1 MELRERSYPGT
12 FGRKGA
18 HRVAPAYGAAPPRA
32 SDPPLPPGAPAMT
45 RLATS
50 LVLAAALVLPGCS
63 RKVTVQ
69 TAPAAAVE
77 VSLRVT
83 NNTAQSITVFVTTS
97 GTEYTLGQVAPNATV
112 LLPVRDVRAGSRVRL
127 RAALADGSRSY
138 TRDGVTLTGV
148 FEWRVP

>member
-1 MELRERSYPGT
+1 MLRERSYPGT

-18 HRVAPAYGAAPPRA
+18 RPF
-32 SDPPLPPGAPAMT
+32 GAPLRGTARRRRDRTDHAFTAMT
-45 RLATS
+45 RFVSCVVLSASLLLA
-50 LVLAAALVLPGCS
+50 GCS
-63 RKVTVQ
+63 RQVTVQ

-83 NNTAQSITVFVTTS
+83 NNVSQAITVFVTAS
-97 GTEYTLGQVAPNATV
+97 GTELTLGQVGANTTT
-112 LLPVRDVRAGSRVRL
+112 LLPVRGVASGTTVRL

-138 TRDGVTLTGV
+138 TREGVTLTGV